1 METARQ
7 GSHYDVVSEEGLG
20 TGGKFRKRP
29 FRRSTHTTPYDRP
42 ATALRNPIV
51 SVDTN
56 NSRNGWLSR
65 LVVPAQRLIT
75 SSAQRLFSSVFR
87 KRLLQPPPPPPP
99 STSAKH
105 EVRDKHRES
114 TDQHHDGV
122 VTDSSGVQHGVI
134 DRGDK
139 SMGSSD
145 RGGLTELEK
154 ILKQKTFTRS
164 EIDHLS
170 ALLHSK
176 TVDIHIGD
184 KEKKA
189 ELIPRELVVPHDR
202 KEKFPIAQAL
212 GNSIGEHLI
221 SAPLISSRVLDED
234 VASPAELAKAYMGSR
249 PLNVSPSMLG
259 IRSRAFGEDST
270 IISSRPF
277 PPKSPVMSLMPR
289 SSGNVGYTE
298 NGFTT
303 PRSRGRSAIYSMART
318 PYSRVHPASSL
329 KGVGPIVSYDGP
341 SLSSTAAWEQDK
353 LHGSGQAALKRRS
366 SVLDND
372 VGSVGPIR
380 RIRHKPSLLSSRGLS
395 LPVPD
400 GPLSIPGNG
409 AGLGTAR
416 HPSSLTQ
423 TQLLLGKSKENSAKA
438 SIVNGDNSVP
448 STSFPAVPS
457 KSSEMA
463 SKILQQLEKL
473 ASPKEK
479 SSELKVVSLRDSTP
493 TKLSPSMLRG
503 RALRSLE
510 TVESPRFLE
519 NAQDDILDTSLPDAV
534 GSTSQKQNKAENG
547 PLKLVAPLEKSV
559 PVLKGMD
566 YRSSNKDTLPGVKT
580 ADSAVMDSVTHPPQK
595 KRAFQM
601 SAHEDYLEL
610 DDDYPDGAVPT
621 PLVEER
627 EKVDA
632 SVAERKTHYTEA
644 VTMEK
649 PPSLLGF
656 KAPASSSSNQNYDL
670 VSSVGPMVAEK
681 GTGFAFPSAT
691 FTSMAA
697 QPAVPVTE
705 STFTSD
711 KSAPPE
717 QLKVAPPMFGLGGNA
732 ALPKEPNAT
741 PPVGSFASVSS
752 ADKVPQFVFGP
763 SFSAS
768 ESAGLKF
775 SVCSD
780 AKLESSSS
788 FLTVGATDSVPK
800 VPDMDKADSKNC
812 SNAGVTSSI
821 AETALSSAA
830 SSPTPTAS
838 IGANTS
844 ANTSILNNGSVG
856 SSPSSFSSP
865 IAPFVSNNIFSQPSS
880 NSSAL
885 TVTST
890 GSSSSTT
897 PTTTAFT
904 TINSRSTPSTS
915 SVAAPS
921 FSTSPM
927 FKSGSIIPS
936 SSASPVTATF
946 GIESEAAKT
955 RPERSFGNL
964 NSSPFI
970 GTSAANASAGSSIF
984 AFNPTDTS
992 TANNKP
998 SSTVFGTGSGS
1009 VLSAQASPA
1018 GTGAASFPF
1027 SSSVP
1032 SVSFGLA
1039 GNTAFSSG
1047 SSLFAASTP
1056 ASGLSNSGTSFG
1068 VSSSAS
1074 SSEANSSSAIGGT
1087 TSSLFSS
1094 SWQPT
1099 KSSLFTS
1106 AFNSKSASAGS
1117 SFAASTAPVAGTT
1130 SPITAFSFPASTASV
1145 PTTASPSTGFSFMA
1159 SPASVAASSPSTVFP
1174 FTASTAAAASTSSST
1189 GFAFASSTAF
1199 AASTPAAVTS
1209 SASVVFGLN
1218 TGSSSGPTFSFTS
1231 AMATPSSQP
1240 VFGNPNTS
1248 FVFNSVSSGT
1258 NDQMSMEDSM
1268 AEDTVQAST
1277 PTAPIFGQPPVSP
1290 PQSGFVFG
1298 SATPPAA
1305 NPFQFAQQSSGTPQ
1319 NLSPFQATNSLGGS
1333 FSVGAGDKSGR
1344 KIVRVSRNKPRKK

>member
-1 METARQ
+1 
-7 GSHYDVVSEEGLG
+7 
-20 TGGKFRKRP
+20 
-29 FRRSTHTTPYDRP
+29 
-42 ATALRNPIV
+42 
-51 SVDTN
+51 
-56 NSRNGWLSR
+56 
-65 LVVPAQRLIT
+65 
-75 SSAQRLFSSVFR
+75 
-87 KRLLQPPPPPPP
+87 
-99 STSAKH
+99 
-105 EVRDKHRES
+105 
-114 TDQHHDGV
+114 
-122 VTDSSGVQHGVI
+122 
-134 DRGDK
+134 
-139 SMGSSD
+139 
-145 RGGLTELEK
+145 
-154 ILKQKTFTRS
+154 
-164 EIDHLS
+164 
-170 ALLHSK
+170 
-176 TVDIHIGD
+176 
-184 KEKKA
+184 
-189 ELIPRELVVPHDR
+189 
-202 KEKFPIAQAL
+202 
-212 GNSIGEHLI
+212 
-221 SAPLISSRVLDED
+221 
-234 VASPAELAKAYMGSR
+234 MGSR

-277 PPKSPVMSLMPR
+277 PPKLPVMSLVPR

-341 SLSSTAAWEQDK
+341 STAAWEQDK
-353 LHGSGQAALKRRS
+353 LHGSGQGALKRRS

-395 LPVPD
+395 LPVPNS
-400 GPLSIPGNG
+400 PLSIPGNG
-409 AGLGTAR
+409 VGLGAAQ

-448 STSFPAVPS
+448 STSFPPVPS

-479 SSELKVVSLRDSTP
+479 SSEFKVVSLRDSTP

-519 NAQDDILDTSLPDAV
+519 NVQDDILDTSLPDAL

-559 PVLKGMD
+559 PVVKGID

-580 ADSAVMDSVTHPPQK
+580 ADSVVMDSVTHPPQK

-610 DDDYPDGAVPT
+610 DDDYPDGAAPT

-627 EKVDA
+627 EKGDA

-656 KAPASSSSNQNYDL
+656 KSPASSSSNQNHDL
-670 VSSVGPMVAEK
+670 ASSVGPVVAEK

-697 QPAVPVTE
+697 QPAVPVTK

-717 QLKVAPPMFGLGGNA
+717 QLKVAPPMFGLGGKA

-741 PPVGSFASVSS
+741 PPAASFASVSS
-752 ADKVPQFVFGP
+752 ADKVPQFVFAS

-775 SVCSD
+775 SVCPD

-788 FLTVGATDSVPK
+788 FPTVDATDSVPK
-800 VPDMDKADSKNC
+800 VPDMDKADNKNY

-838 IGANTS
+838 IGASTS
-844 ANTSILNNGSVG
+844 VNTSILNNGSVA

-890 GSSSSTT
+890 GSSSSSTT
-897 PTTTAFT
+897 TTTTAFT
-904 TINSRSTPSTS
+904 AINSRSILSTS

-921 FSTSPM
+921 FSTAPI
-927 FKSGSIIPS
+927 FKSGSIVPS
-936 SSASPVTATF
+936 TSASLVTAAF

-955 RPERSFGNL
+955 RPERSVGNL
-964 NSSPFI
+964 KSSPFI

-984 AFNPTDTS
+984 AFNATDTS

-1018 GTGAASFPF
+1018 GTGAASFQF

-1032 SVSFGLA
+1032 SASFGLA

-1056 ASGLSNSGTSFG
+1056 ASELSNSGTFG

-1099 KSSLFTS
+1099 KSSIFSS

-1117 SFAASTAPVAGTT
+1117 SFAESTAPVDGTT
-1130 SPITAFSFPASTASV
+1130 SPITGFSFPASTASV
-1145 PTTASPSTGFSFMA
+1145 PTTASPPTGFSFMA
-1159 SPASVAASSPSTVFP
+1159 STASVAASSPSTVFP

-1209 SASVVFGLN
+1209 SASVVFGSN
-1218 TGSSSGPTFSFTS
+1218 PGSSSGPTFSFTS

-1240 VFGNPNTS
+1240 VFGNPS
-1248 FVFNSVSSGT
+1248 PGFLFNSVSSGT
-1258 NDQMSMEDSM
+1258 NDQMNMEDSM

-1277 PTAPIFGQPPVSP
+1277 PTAPIFGHPPVSP

-1298 SATPPAA
+1298 SATPSAA
-1305 NPFQFAQQSSGTPQ
+1305 NPFQFGGQQSSATPS
-1319 NLSPFQATNSLGGS
+1319 NPSPFQATNSLGGS
-1333 FSVGAGDKSGR
+1333 FSVGAGGGDKSGR
-1344 KIVRVSRNKPRKK
+1344 KIVRVSRNKARKK

>member
-99 STSAKH
+99 STSEAKH

-844 ANTSILNNGSVG
+844 ANTSILNNGS
-856 SSPSSFSSP
+856 
-865 IAPFVSNNIFSQPSS
+865 
-880 NSSAL
+880 
-885 TVTST
+885 
-890 GSSSSTT
+890 SSTT

-1056 ASGLSNSGTSFG
+1056 ASGLSN
-1068 VSSSAS
+1068 
-1074 SSEANSSSAIGGT
+1074 
-1087 TSSLFSS
+1087 
-1094 SWQPT
+1094 
-1099 KSSLFTS
+1099 S

>member
-7 GSHYDVVSEEGLG
+7 GNHYDVVSEEGLG

-42 ATALRNPIV
+42 ATALRNPII
-51 SVDTN
+51 SVDAN

-65 LVVPAQRLIT
+65 LVDPAQRLIT

-87 KRLLQPPPPPPP
+87 KRLLQPPPPTPPP
-99 STSAKH
+99 SISEAKH

-114 TDQHHDGV
+114 RDQHNDGV

-139 SMGSSD
+139 STSSD
-145 RGGLTELEK
+145 RGGLIELEK

-189 ELIPRELVVPHDR
+189 EVIPRELVVPHDR

-221 SAPLISSRVLDED
+221 SAPVSSSRVLDEG

-249 PLNVSPSMLG
+249 PTNVSPSMLG
-259 IRSRAFGEDST
+259 IRSQAFGEDST

-277 PPKSPVMSLMPR
+277 PPKSPVMSLVPR

-353 LHGSGQAALKRRS
+353 LHGSGQGALKRRS

-400 GPLSIPGNG
+400 SPLSIPGNG
-409 AGLGTAR
+409 VGLGAAQ
-416 HPSSLTQ
+416 HPSSLNQ
-423 TQLLLGKSKENSAKA
+423 TQLLLGKYKENSAKA

-448 STSFPAVPS
+448 STSFPPVPS

-479 SSELKVVSLRDSTP
+479 SSEFKVVSLRDSTP

-519 NAQDDILDTSLPDAV
+519 NVQDDIIDTSLPDAL

-559 PVLKGMD
+559 PVVKGID

-580 ADSAVMDSVTHPPQK
+580 VDSVVDSVTHPPQK

-610 DDDYPDGAVPT
+610 DDDYPDGAAPT

-627 EKVDA
+627 EKGDA

-656 KAPASSSSNQNYDL
+656 KSPASSSLNQNYDL
-670 VSSVGPMVAEK
+670 ASSVGPVVAEK

-717 QLKVAPPMFGLGGNA
+717 QLKVAPPMFGLGGKA
-732 ALPKEPNAT
+732 ALPQEPNAT
-741 PPVGSFASVSS
+741 PPVASFASVSS
-752 ADKVPQFVFGP
+752 ADKVPQFVFAS

-775 SVCSD
+775 SVRPD

-788 FLTVGATDSVPK
+788 FPTVDATDSVPK
-800 VPDMDKADSKNC
+800 VPDMDKVDNKNY

-838 IGANTS
+838 VGANTS
-844 ANTSILNNGSVG
+844 ANTSILNNGS
-856 SSPSSFSSP
+856 
-865 IAPFVSNNIFSQPSS
+865 
-880 NSSAL
+880 
-885 TVTST
+885 
-890 GSSSSTT
+890 SSTT
-897 PTTTAFT
+897 TTTTTAFT
-904 TINSRSTPSTS
+904 AINSRSTLSTS

-921 FSTSPM
+921 FSTAPI
-927 FKSGSIIPS
+927 FKSGSIVPS
-936 SSASPVTATF
+936 TSAALVTAAF

-984 AFNPTDTS
+984 AFNATDTS

-1018 GTGAASFPF
+1018 GTGAASFQF

-1032 SVSFGLA
+1032 STSFGLA

-1056 ASGLSNSGTSFG
+1056 ASELSNSGTSFG
-1068 VSSSAS
+1068 VNSSAS
-1074 SSEANSSSAIGGT
+1074 SSEANSSSAIAGT

-1099 KSSLFTS
+1099 KSSIFSS

-1117 SFAASTAPVAGTT
+1117 TFTASTAPVAATT
-1130 SPITAFSFPASTASV
+1130 SAITGFSFPASTASV
-1145 PTTASPSTGFSFMA
+1145 PTTASPPTGFSFMA
-1159 SPASVAASSPSTVFP
+1159 STASVAASSPSTGFP
-1174 FTASTAAAASTSSST
+1174 FTASTAAAAAASTSSST

-1209 SASVVFGLN
+1209 SASVVFGSN

-1240 VFGNPNTS
+1240 VFGNPS
-1248 FVFNSVSSGT
+1248 PGFLFNSVSSGT
-1258 NDQMSMEDSM
+1258 NDQMNMEDSM

-1277 PTAPIFGQPPVSP
+1277 PTAPIFGHPPVSP

-1298 SATPPAA
+1298 SATPSAA
-1305 NPFQFAQQSSGTPQ
+1305 NPFQFGGQQSSATPQ

-1333 FSVGAGDKSGR
+1333 FSVGAGGGDKSGR
-1344 KIVRVSRNKPRKK
+1344 KIVRVSRNKTRKK

>member
-99 STSAKH
+99 STSEAKH

-189 ELIPRELVVPHDR
+189 ELIPRELVVPHDG

-788 FLTVGATDSVPK
+788 ILTVGATDSVPK

-844 ANTSILNNGSVG
+844 ANTSILNNG
-856 SSPSSFSSP
+856 
-865 IAPFVSNNIFSQPSS
+865 
-880 NSSAL
+880 
-885 TVTST
+885 
-890 GSSSSTT
+890 SSTT

-1056 ASGLSNSGTSFG
+1056 ASGLSNS
-1068 VSSSAS
+1068 
-1074 SSEANSSSAIGGT
+1074 
-1087 TSSLFSS
+1087 
-1094 SWQPT
+1094 
-1099 KSSLFTS
+1099 

-1145 PTTASPSTGFSFMA
+1145 PTTALPSTGFSFMA

>member
-1 METARQ
+1 
-7 GSHYDVVSEEGLG
+7 
-20 TGGKFRKRP
+20 
-29 FRRSTHTTPYDRP
+29 
-42 ATALRNPIV
+42 
-51 SVDTN
+51 
-56 NSRNGWLSR
+56 
-65 LVVPAQRLIT
+65 
-75 SSAQRLFSSVFR
+75 
-87 KRLLQPPPPPPP
+87 
-99 STSAKH
+99 
-105 EVRDKHRES
+105 
-114 TDQHHDGV
+114 
-122 VTDSSGVQHGVI
+122 
-134 DRGDK
+134 
-139 SMGSSD
+139 MGSSD

-1056 ASGLSNSGTSFG
+1056 ASGLSNS
-1068 VSSSAS
+1068 
-1074 SSEANSSSAIGGT
+1074 
-1087 TSSLFSS
+1087 
-1094 SWQPT
+1094 
-1099 KSSLFTS
+1099 

>member
-99 STSAKH
+99 STSEAKH

-189 ELIPRELVVPHDR
+189 ELIPRELVVPHDG

-788 FLTVGATDSVPK
+788 ILTVGATDSVPK

-844 ANTSILNNGSVG
+844 ANTSILNNG
-856 SSPSSFSSP
+856 
-865 IAPFVSNNIFSQPSS
+865 
-880 NSSAL
+880 
-885 TVTST
+885 
-890 GSSSSTT
+890 SSSTT

-1056 ASGLSNSGTSFG
+1056 ASGLSNS
-1068 VSSSAS
+1068 
-1074 SSEANSSSAIGGT
+1074 
-1087 TSSLFSS
+1087 
-1094 SWQPT
+1094 
-1099 KSSLFTS
+1099 

-1145 PTTASPSTGFSFMA
+1145 PTTALPSTGFSFMA